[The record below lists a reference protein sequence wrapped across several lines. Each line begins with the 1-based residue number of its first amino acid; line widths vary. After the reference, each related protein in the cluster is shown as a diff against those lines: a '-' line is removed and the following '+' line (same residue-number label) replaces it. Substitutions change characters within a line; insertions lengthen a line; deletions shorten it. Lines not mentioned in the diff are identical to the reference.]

1 MEESNWNLALGYVS
15 RRETSCGALRQY
27 LTRKKMPVAEIDE
40 ILERLLRL
48 GYVDDLRYAR
58 LAVRDALR
66 TKKGIHRVRSRLHMK
81 GVRLS
86 EEELVALWQ
95 EEKENLRENPLKD
108 AFEVAVKKWGWEEGT
123 SIDRKTVVK
132 VMQYL
137 LRRGFVYSEINE
149 MIESWRRNRV

>member
-1 MEESNWNLALGYVS
+1 
-15 RRETSCGALRQY
+15 
-27 LTRKKMPVAEIDE
+27 
-40 ILERLLRL
+40 
-48 GYVDDLRYAR
+48 
-58 LAVRDALR
+58 
-66 TKKGIHRVRSRLHMK
+66 MK
-81 GVRLS
+81 EVRLS